1 MKKENTT
8 NPPEEMR
15 MKLSDLNI
23 RPEEF
28 QFRDVEL
35 DRYHADELEK
45 ALQQGRD
52 VGPLDVWPDPNDS
65 RYYILDGHHR
75 YEAYRRLRWNKPIK
89 VIVHEGPLHEVKLVA
104 LRENTK
110 ARLPMSHKERADAA
124 WRLTVAQFE
133 DGSYSYSKREL
144 AEATG
149 VSERTVAT
157 MRKTYRKIS
166 ELERD
171 HPASWAA
178 AIEVAKGNEFEDM
191 TDDERELWIEAKA
204 GEIDK
209 AIGKPIAEYTKRY
222 PEAVHRVLERR
233 MGQEFGHMIR
243 YYASQEDYHED
254 DEDDFP
260 F

>member
-1 MKKENTT
+1 MKKVDTT
-8 NPPEEMR
+8 NPPKQTE

-23 RPEEF
+23 RPEDF
-28 QFRDVEL
+28 QFRAVEL

-52 VGPLDVWPDPNDS
+52 VGPLDVWQDPNDS

-75 YEAYRRLRWNKPIK
+75 YEAYRRLRWTKPIK
-89 VIVHEGPLHEVKLVA
+89 VLIHEGPLHEVKLVA

-124 WRLTVAQFE
+124 WRLTVAQRE
-133 DGSYSYSKREL
+133 DRSYSYSKREL

-157 MRKTYRKIS
+157 MRTTYTKIS
-166 ELERD
+166 ELGLD

-243 YYASQEDYHED
+243 YYASQEDYYED
-254 DEDDFP
+254 DEDNFP